1 MGGPNQKRGQL
12 PAVTVLDALHDKVF
26 GPGHKQVLED
36 AGRGGGEG
44 GEKEEDVAVAANV
57 EDAVLTAEDD
67 PMLMLGAYALACE
80 LETPKK
86 CKRARTAKSAA
97 DGRGRGFTDSV
108 RAIDMPKRPRCA
120 GRECAEIRTVHL
132 HVRKGSRALWIRLDC
147 IDWLVSYAADE
158 HYYQGVSRSDPM
170 SAVAANDYDLEFDWT
185 AKAWD
190 CKISV
195 GIDSGM
201 TLRMSATQLTKDMY
215 EKVAE
220 PDPNNFE
227 RFWSKANATIKRKAS
242 RAYLRLWAIAAVA
255 GSRQAF
261 EDDVFLQSPNKQSIA
276 DRADGGD
283 ESQES
288 QATDGV
294 EESQSQE
301 AQAEDVGD
309 ESQESLAAKQGC

>member
-1 MGGPNQKRGQL
+1 M
-12 PAVTVLDALHDKVF
+12 TVIDKLCDKVF
-26 GPGHKQVLED
+26 GPSDTQAVDNGNEN
-36 AGRGGGEG
+36 
-44 GEKEEDVAVAANV
+44 EEEVTENP
-57 EDAVLTAEDD
+57 TMEDD
-67 PMLMLGAYALACE
+67 PMLMLGAYAPVCE
-80 LETPKK
+80 LETLKK

-108 RAIDMPKRPRCA
+108 RAIDMPKRPSCA
-120 GRECAEIRTVHL
+120 GRECAEIQTVHL

-170 SAVAANDYDLEFDWT
+170 SAVAANDYELEFDYS

-190 CKISV
+190 CKINV

-220 PDPNNFE
+220 SDPNNFG
-227 RFWSKANATIKRKAS
+227 RFWSNTTATIKRKAS
-242 RAYLRLWAIAAVA
+242 REYFRLWAIAAVA

-261 EDDVFLQSPNKQSIA
+261 EDEVFLQSPNKQSIA
-276 DRADGGD
+276 DRADEVSD
-283 ESQES
+283 
-288 QATDGV
+288 
-294 EESQSQE
+294 ESQSQE
-301 AQAEDVGD
+301 AQAEDVSD